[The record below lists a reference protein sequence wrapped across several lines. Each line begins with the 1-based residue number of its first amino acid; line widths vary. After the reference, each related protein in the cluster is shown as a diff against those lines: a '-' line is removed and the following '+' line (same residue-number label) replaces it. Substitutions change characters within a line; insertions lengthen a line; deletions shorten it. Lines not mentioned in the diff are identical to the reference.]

1 MTTKKLIFTFFLLLL
16 ALSSFAQTSANPEK
30 QTLYNAEV
38 RSKLALDYS
47 LPDFS
52 TSKIDGNIIGT
63 RLAQMLQRLQDTYTD
78 AVINQYLSRLV
89 CEQNEDLNY
98 VTIESLKIQKISKTG
113 DVITIL
119 TNAKLSKNPSGLKN
133 TEICMAFTKG
143 VSDNKAVN
151 SLFSNL
157 ARYIKEE

>member
-1 MTTKKLIFTFFLLLL
+1 MLKKLFFTLLLL
-16 ALSSFAQTSANPEK
+16 LVATTLSAQPSGQSQDDNYTIELR
-30 QTLYNAEV
+30 Q
-38 RSKLALDYS
+38 KLNIDYS

-52 TSKIDGNIIGT
+52 TSKLDGKVIGT
-63 RLAQMLQRLQDTYTD
+63 RLALMLQRLQASYRE
-78 AVINQYLSRLV
+78 AVNNQYLSKLV
-89 CEQNEDLNY
+89 CEQNDGLNY
-98 VTIESLKIQKISKTG
+98 VTIENLKIQKISKTG
-113 DVITIL
+113 NVITIMS
-119 TNAKLSKNPSGLKN
+119 NAKLSKNPLGLKN

>member
-1 MTTKKLIFTFFLLLL
+1 MLKKLFFTLLLL
-16 ALSSFAQTSANPEK
+16 LVATTLSAQPLGQSQDDNYTIELR
-30 QTLYNAEV
+30 Q
-38 RSKLALDYS
+38 KLNIDYS

-52 TSKIDGNIIGT
+52 TSKLDGKVIGT
-63 RLAQMLQRLQDTYTD
+63 RLALMLQRLQANYRE
-78 AVINQYLSRLV
+78 AVNNQYLSKLV
-89 CEQNEDLNY
+89 CEQNDGLNY
-98 VTIESLKIQKISKTG
+98 VTIENLKIQKISKTG
-113 DVITIL
+113 NVITIMS
-119 TNAKLSKNPSGLKN
+119 NAKLSKNPLGLKN

>member
-30 QTLYNAEV
+30 QALYNAEV
-38 RSKLALDYS
+38 REKLALDYS

-52 TSKIDGNIIGT
+52 TSKLDGKIIGT
-63 RLAQMLQRLQDTYTD
+63 RLALMLQRLQANYRE
-78 AVINQYLSRLV
+78 AVNNQYLSKLV
-89 CEQNEDLNY
+89 CEQNDGLNY
-98 VTIESLKIQKISKTG
+98 VTIENLKIQKISKSG
-113 DVITIL
+113 DVITIMS
-119 TNAKLSKNPSGLKN
+119 NAKLSKNPLELKN
-133 TEICMAFTKG
+133 TEICMAFTEG

>member
-1 MTTKKLIFTFFLLLL
+1 MLKKLFFTLLLL
-16 ALSSFAQTSANPEK
+16 LGATTLSAQPLGQSQDDKNTIELR
-30 QTLYNAEV
+30 Q
-38 RSKLALDYS
+38 KLNIDYS

-52 TSKIDGNIIGT
+52 TSKLDGKVIGT
-63 RLAQMLQRLQDTYTD
+63 RLALMLQRLQDNYRD
-78 AVINQYLSRLV
+78 AVINQYLSKLV
-89 CEQNEDLNY
+89 CEQNDGLNY
-98 VTIESLKIQKISKTG
+98 VTIENLKIQKISKSG

-119 TNAKLSKNPSGLKN
+119 TNAKLSKNPLGLKN

>member
-1 MTTKKLIFTFFLLLL
+1 MLKKLFFTLLLL
-16 ALSSFAQTSANPEK
+16 LGATTLSAQPLGQSQDDNYTIELR
-30 QTLYNAEV
+30 Q
-38 RSKLALDYS
+38 KLNIDYS

-52 TSKIDGNIIGT
+52 TSKLDSKVIGT
-63 RLAQMLQRLQDTYTD
+63 RLALMLQRLQDNYRD
-78 AVINQYLSRLV
+78 AVYNQYLSKLV
-89 CEQNEDLNY
+89 CEQNDGLNY
-98 VTIESLKIQKISKTG
+98 VTIENLKIQKISKSG

-119 TNAKLSKNPSGLKN
+119 TNAKLSKNPLGLKN